1 MPIAVLAKVTGDKN
15 FNLDELTFRNDFR
28 IVS

>member
-1 MPIAVLAKVTGDKN
+1 MPIAVLAKVTDDKN